1 MDFEEAKQR
10 VAALQE
16 QIDYHSR
23 RYYDQDDPEIEDS
36 EFDALTREL
45 RKLEADY
52 PQLITADSYT
62 QRVHG
67 ELSALFTPVVHEVP
81 LASLQ
86 DVFDLDELREFDARV
101 RETVENPQYVVEP
114 KIDGLSIALEYVDGV
129 FRRGATRGD
138 GATGEDVSANL
149 RTIRTIPAR
158 LSSPVPRIIV
168 RGEVYMPRESFAS
181 LVERQELEGEKPFK
195 NPRNAAA
202 GSLRQKDPHVTKGRG
217 LDLFVFN
224 LQLIEGEEVHTHA
237 ESLERMR
244 ELGFPVIPFYKRTG
258 SIDEV
263 IAEVERIGEMRRSLS
278 FDIDGAVVKVDDFAE
293 RDRLG
298 STSKF
303 PKWAAAF
310 KYPPEEKETTLL
322 GVEINV
328 GRTGVLTPTGVF
340 EPVELAGTTVSRAT
354 LHNEEFIE
362 EKQLAVGDRVVLRK
376 AGDIIPE
383 VVRVAS
389 HSGGTPFQMPEI
401 CPSCGSAVSREED
414 EAALRCLNP
423 DCPAQRLRH
432 LIHFASRDAMDI
444 EGLGPAV
451 LEQLMDAGLIT
462 HVYDLYA
469 LDRDAVAALDRMGDK
484 SADNLLAALE
494 KSKDAGLDRVL
505 FSLGIRHIGQKA
517 AKLLAGRFGTMQAV
531 MEAPLEEIAAI
542 DGFGDIMAESVVRFF
557 ELEPS
562 RQMVEELEKAGVRM
576 VDTSERTD
584 DRFAGMTFVLTG
596 TLPTL
601 KRDEAAALIER
612 YGGKTASSVSKKTSV
627 VLAGEDAGS
636 KLAKAQQLGV
646 RIINQEDFEEML
658 Q

>member
-10 VAALQE
+10 VAMLQE

-52 PQLITADSYT
+52 PQLVTADSYT

-328 GRTGVLTPTGVF
+328 GRTGVLTPTGLF
-340 EPVELAGTTVSRAT
+340 EPVELAGTHR
-354 LHNEEFIE
+354 
-362 EKQLAVGDRVVLRK
+362 QPGD
-376 AGDIIPE
+376 P
-383 VVRVAS
+383 
-389 HSGGTPFQMPEI
+389 PQ
-401 CPSCGSAVSREED
+401 
-414 EAALRCLNP
+414 
-423 DCPAQRLRH
+423 
-432 LIHFASRDAMDI
+432 
-444 EGLGPAV
+444 
-451 LEQLMDAGLIT
+451 
-462 HVYDLYA
+462 
-469 LDRDAVAALDRMGDK
+469 
-484 SADNLLAALE
+484 
-494 KSKDAGLDRVL
+494 
-505 FSLGIRHIGQKA
+505 
-517 AKLLAGRFGTMQAV
+517 
-531 MEAPLEEIAAI
+531 
-542 DGFGDIMAESVVRFF
+542 
-557 ELEPS
+557 
-562 RQMVEELEKAGVRM
+562 
-576 VDTSERTD
+576 
-584 DRFAGMTFVLTG
+584 
-596 TLPTL
+596 
-601 KRDEAAALIER
+601 
-612 YGGKTASSVSKKTSV
+612 
-627 VLAGEDAGS
+627 
-636 KLAKAQQLGV
+636 
-646 RIINQEDFEEML
+646 
-658 Q
+658 